1 MSDRVLRQDANGL
14 CTLTLNR
21 PDKLNALDTETFRE
35 LDSHL
40 AAIEQ
45 DDSIGCVLLRAAG
58 RAFCAGADLNALDG
72 ALATLPPSFKPRVVE
87 RLAHLPKPVVAGV
100 HGICYTGGLE
110 LVLAADFIVAE
121 ARARFADT
129 HGKWGFVGAWGVTQ
143 RLPRRIGVAPAK
155 RMMMTARVVEAP
167 EALAMGLIDIM
178 APEGE
183 LEPVMAEF
191 MDQILANSWHTN
203 FATKRLMLETDG
215 MSLSDGLA
223 HESYRYPGLAPDYKE
238 RIARFTKKG

>member
-21 PDKLNALDTETFRE
+21 PDKLNALDTETFKA

-72 ALATLPPSFKPRVVE
+72 ALATLPPSFKPGVVE
-87 RLAHLPKPVVAGV
+87 RLARLPKPVVAGV
-100 HGICYTGGLE
+100 HGICFTGGVE

-121 ARARFADT
+121 ASARFADT
-129 HGKWGFVGAWGVTQ
+129 HGKWGFVGAWGITQ
-143 RLPRRIGVAPAK
+143 RLPRRIGIAAAK

-183 LEPVMAEF
+183 LDAVMAEF
-191 MDQILANSWHTN
+191 MGQILANSWHTN

-215 MSLSDGLA
+215 MSLSEGLA